1 MKAGLPLPT
10 QKCPLSTCTA
20 LTTGRYSG
28 LQAEQTDPKAGLWEG
43 TQERSR
49 EGEGTH
55 PLYTQDTKATPRASL
70 IFHMHKHDAVLL
82 IRTQHHKTEKLK
94 ILSYIFLKKASKLAI
109 VMFKEICNQLFKS
122 VTHAAIL
129 AA

>member
-1 MKAGLPLPT
+1 MFSPVSPVLGREVSVSILWNDQVGVSIHYTQFLFPLPSFHCLMSGSVWGNSL
-10 QKCPLSTCTA
+10 QIRCFFLKCSL
-20 LTTGRYSG
+20 
-28 LQAEQTDPKAGLWEG
+28 KW
-43 TQERSR
+43 
-49 EGEGTH
+49 
-55 PLYTQDTKATPRASL
+55 SL